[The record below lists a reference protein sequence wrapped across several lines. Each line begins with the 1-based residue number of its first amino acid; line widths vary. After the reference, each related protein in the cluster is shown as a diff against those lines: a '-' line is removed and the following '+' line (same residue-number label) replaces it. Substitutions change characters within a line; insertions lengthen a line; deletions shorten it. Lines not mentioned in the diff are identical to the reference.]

1 MGGAIKL
8 GLSLTTKYDRVQQIR
23 QANRLLD
30 RQEYSAA
37 ISAYDRLLQTDIE
50 KPHLLW
56 INRGSAWSGLK
67 DYQQMLQSCSTATQ
81 IEPLAAFA
89 WNCRGEALYHLEQ
102 YDAARQAFERAIS
115 LNSQSAFW
123 LNQSKVLQ
131 QLQQPNRALAANERV
146 IELLSKLSPK
156 SSAERRNL
164 AIAFE
169 RKGQHLLQSGKNRAA
184 LAAFEQSLKYSA
196 NYHSAMQSKAIALYR
211 LGEHKEAIAVWSQIL
226 SQKDLTSEQKAIGWL
241 YRGINLCQIKNV
253 TAARQAFQ
261 RVLQVTSDPQASAI
275 AEAGCGIQ

>member
-56 INRGSAWSGLK
+56 INRGYAWSGLK

-81 IEPLAAFA
+81 IEPQAAFA

-123 LNQSKVLQ
+123 LNQSKVLE
-131 QLQQPNRALAANERV
+131 QLQQPDRALAANERV
-146 IELLSKLSPK
+146 VELLSKLSPK

-169 RKGQHLLQSGKNRAA
+169 RKGQNLLQSGKNRAA

-226 SQKDLTSEQKAIGWL
+226 SQKDLTLEQEAIGWL
-241 YRGINLCQIKNV
+241 YRGINLCQIQNV

-261 RVLQVTSDPQASAI
+261 RGLQLTSDPQVRAI

>member
-81 IEPLAAFA
+81 IEPQAAFA

>member
-56 INRGSAWSGLK
+56 INRGYAWSGLK

-81 IEPLAAFA
+81 IEPQAAFA

-169 RKGQHLLQSGKNRAA
+169 RKGQNLLQSGKNRAA